1 MRYQLLE
8 IVKMKRSLFVL
19 AATIVAAGTAAA
31 QSSVTLFG
39 VVDAAARQVKNG
51 SAGSQKHLASGGF
64 ATSRFGMRGVEDL
77 GGGLRAGFWLEAGIN
92 TDTGSTDAARF
103 FGRRSTVSL
112 IGGFGEVRLG
122 RDYLPSFWNTTA
134 DPFGL
139 VGVGSVGSAITYGTG
154 SNLGSP
160 ATTVLRADNT
170 ISYFLPAGIGGLY
183 GQATVAAGEGVNG
196 NKYMGARLGYA
207 AGPVNVGVAYG
218 TTDTGA
224 TADFKQYN
232 AMLEFNMG
240 FAKLH
245 ALYDVRKWN
254 PREENVIMVGATVP
268 LGAGAVKLAY
278 ARADRSGGPVG
289 SGFGNAD
296 DARLMAAGYTYDL
309 SKRTTLYTTF
319 ARISNKGSR
328 MTTVSSSGPL
338 AGMLGGQT
346 SSGLDLGLAHRF

>member
-1 MRYQLLE
+1 
-8 IVKMKRSLFVL
+8 MKKSLFVL
-19 AATIVAAGTAAA
+19 AAAVVAAGTAAA
-31 QSSVTLFG
+31 QSSVTVFG

-51 SAGSQKHLASGGF
+51 SAGSQKQLASG
-64 ATSRFGMRGVEDL
+64 ANTTSRIGLRGVEDL
-77 GGGLRAGFWLEAGIN
+77 GGGLRAGFWLEAGLN
-92 TDTGSTDAARF
+92 SDTGTTDAKF
-103 FGRRSTVSL
+103 WGRRSTVSL

-122 RDYLPSFWNTTA
+122 RDYLPSFWNTIA
-134 DPFGL
+134 DPFVL
-139 VGVGSVGSAITYGTG
+139 VGVGSIGSAFTYGTG

-160 ATTVLRADNT
+160 ATTVLRADNS

-183 GQATVAAGEGVNG
+183 GQATVAAGEGVAG
-196 NKYMGARLGYA
+196 NKYKGARLGYA
-207 AGPVNVGVAYG
+207 AGPVNAAVAYG
-218 TTDTGA
+218 TTDTGG

-232 AMLEFNMG
+232 AMAEFNMG

-254 PREENVIMVGATVP
+254 PRKENVIMVGATVP
-268 LGAGAVKLAY
+268 LGAGAVRLSY

-309 SKRTTLYTTF
+309 SKRTTLYTTV

-328 MTTVSSSGPL
+328 MSTVSSSGPL
-338 AGMLGGQT
+338 AGMRGGQT
-346 SSGLDLGLAHRF
+346 SSGFDLGVAHRF